1 METEQKKET
10 NTLAGFLMSGLGLDV
25 LVLSLMIHSGLGQYL
40 ISVKVVLTTTLVRGM
55 ATEPMR

>member
-1 METEQKKET
+1 MEMEQKKET

-25 LVLSLMIHSGLGQYL
+25 LVLSQMIHSGLGQYL

-55 ATEPMR
+55 AIEPMR